1 MASEIERKF
10 LVTGDGWKAQA
21 DNGKALVQAY
31 FASTDK
37 ASIRVRIVD
46 DAEAVLTIKS
56 AGSGTSRSEFEY
68 SIPIGDARELM
79 KLRQGR
85 VLEKSRYTVAAGR
98 LTWEIDIFAGDLAG
112 LVIAEIELPSADYD
126 FERPSWLGREITGD
140 KRYYN
145 DSLAAGET
153 PERP

>member
-1 MASEIERKF
+1 MASEVERKF

-21 DNGKALVQAY
+21 GRGKALVQAY
-31 FASTDK
+31 LASTAT

-46 DAEAVLTIKS
+46 DAEAVITIKS

-68 SIPIGDARELM
+68 SIPVADARALM

-85 VLEKSRYTVAAGR
+85 VLEKRRYTVAAGR
-98 LTWEIDIFAGDLAG
+98 LKWEIDAFGGDLAG
-112 LVIAEIELPSADYD
+112 LVIAEIELPSADSAFD
-126 FERPSWLGREITGD
+126 RPLWLGREITGD

-153 PERP
+153 PEHA

>member
-1 MASEIERKF
+1 MAAEIERKF

-21 DNGKALVQAY
+21 DGGKRIEQAY
-31 FASTDK
+31 VASTDK

-56 AGSGTSRSEFEY
+56 AESGTRRSEFEY
-68 SIPIGDARELM
+68 TIPVEDARELM

-85 VLEKSRYTVAAGR
+85 RLEKRRHIVPAGR
-98 LTWEIDIFAGDLAG
+98 LKWEIDVFGGDLAG
-112 LVIAEIELPSADYD
+112 LVVAEIELPSADAD
-126 FERPSWLGREITGD
+126 FERPSWLGRDVTGD

-145 DSLAAGET
+145 ASLAAGET
-153 PERP
+153 PERA

>member
-21 DNGKALVQAY
+21 DRGKALVQAY
-31 FASTDK
+31 LASTDK

-46 DAEAVLTIKS
+46 DAEAVITLKS

-68 SIPIGDARELM
+68 SIPVADARELM
-79 KLRQGR
+79 KLRRGR
-85 VLEKSRYTVAAGR
+85 VIEKSRYTVAAGR
-98 LTWEIDIFAGDLAG
+98 LKWEIDAFGGDLAG
-112 LVIAEIELPSADYD
+112 LVIAEIELASADSAFD
-126 FERPSWLGREITGD
+126 RPLWLGREITGD

-153 PERP
+153 PERA